1 MQIVSDC
8 SDFFWRANLMLKLSM
23 AINWIF
29 IVHIG
34 IWHILIWQVFFRDI
48 LIMIDMLNWLFMVNM
63 LNRLLMI
70 DMLNRLIMVDMLYR
84 FLMAVIVM
92 LSVMMLKWCHPISD
106 LVRGIIRWRWV
117 FEEVIRWFI
126 LGDFIV
132 LVLIEFIDIAI
143 RVRLFLIFILLPLF
157 WLRH

>member
-1 MQIVSDC
+1 
-8 SDFFWRANLMLKLSM
+8 MLKLSM
-23 AINWIF
+23 AINWIV

-70 DMLNRLIMVDMLYR
+70 DMLNRLIMVDMLNRLIMVDMLYR

-92 LSVMMLKWCHPISD
+92 LSVMVLKWCHPISD

-132 LVLIEFIDIAI
+132 LILIEFIDIAI